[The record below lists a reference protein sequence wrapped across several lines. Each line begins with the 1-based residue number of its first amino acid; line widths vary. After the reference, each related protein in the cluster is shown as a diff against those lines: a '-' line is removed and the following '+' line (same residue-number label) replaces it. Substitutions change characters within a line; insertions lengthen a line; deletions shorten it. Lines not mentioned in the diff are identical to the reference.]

1 MGISRGN
8 ITTNIIKSGLIYSID
23 AANRAS
29 VSLKPNP
36 ILAYNTVDMSLS
48 SSINDSGMWEN
59 INGGSFAFD
68 GTGDVIL
75 TQSDLSGN
83 INSMTGAITAQ
94 CWVKTTQ
101 TTVYKYAICRD
112 QVGGT
117 ARDWNLIKD
126 NFYGNGGRMIFTI
139 FNEDSTSLAVRL
151 TGTNDP
157 AGNALITMNDGNW
170 HQVTGTY
177 NGTDT
182 VSLYTDGVLQGNNTS
197 AGHGAI
203 KDSTTRVTVGGYNN
217 GSLPTSLVGSWVG
230 NIANTRIYNRAL
242 PANEVLHNYNALKGR
257 FGL

>member
-1 MGISRGN
+1 MGIRRGS
-8 ITTNIIKSGLIYSID
+8 ISTPIIADGLVYSID

-36 ILAYNTVDMSLS
+36 TLAYNTIDISLS
-48 SSINDSGMWEN
+48 SSINDAGMWED

-68 GTGDVIL
+68 GSGDVIL
-75 TQSDLSGN
+75 CQSDLEGN
-83 INSMTGAITAQ
+83 INSMIGAITVQ

-101 TTVYKYAICRD
+101 TTVYRWAVVRD
-112 QVGGT
+112 QGGGSN
-117 ARDWNLIKD
+117 RDWGLIKD
-126 NFYGNGGRMIFTI
+126 NFYGSGNRMIFTV
-139 FNEDSTSLAVRL
+139 FNEDGTDLQIRL
-151 TGTNDP
+151 TGNNDP
-157 AGNALITMNDGNW
+157 AGNPIIAINDGNW

-182 VSLYTDGVLQGNNTS
+182 VSLYTDGVLQGSNTS
-197 AGHGAI
+197 AGQGAI
-203 KDSTTRVTVGGYNN
+203 KDSQTRVTVGGYNN

-242 PANEVLHNYNALKGR
+242 SANEVLHNYNALKSR

>member
-1 MGISRGN
+1 MSGRVGS
-8 ITTNIIKSGLIYSID
+8 ITTDIIADGLVYSID
-23 AANRAS
+23 GANRAS

-36 ILAYNTVDMSLS
+36 TLAYNTIDISLS
-48 SSINDSGMWEN
+48 SSINDSGMWED

-68 GTGDVIL
+68 GSGDVIL
-75 TQSDLSGN
+75 CQSDLSGN
-83 INSMTGAITAQ
+83 INSMIGAITAQ

-117 ARDWNLIKD
+117 NRDWNLIKD
-126 NFYGNGGRMIFTI
+126 NFYGSGGRMIFTI

-182 VSLYTDGVLQGNNTS
+182 VSLYTDGILQGSNTS

-242 PANEVLHNYNALKGR
+242 SSNEVLHNYNALKGR

>member
-1 MGISRGN
+1 
-8 ITTNIIKSGLIYSID
+8 
-23 AANRAS
+23 
-29 VSLKPNP
+29 
-36 ILAYNTVDMSLS
+36 
-48 SSINDSGMWEN
+48 MWED

-68 GTGDVIL
+68 GSGDVIL
-75 TQSDLSGN
+75 CQSDLSGN
-83 INSMTGAITAQ
+83 INSMIGAITVQ

-101 TTVYKYAICRD
+101 TTVYRWAVVRD
-112 QVGGT
+112 QGGGT

-126 NFYGNGGRMIFTI
+126 NFYGSGGRMIFSI

-182 VSLYTDGVLQGNNTS
+182 VSLYTDGILQGSNTS

-203 KDSTTRVTVGGYNN
+203 KDSTTRVTVGGHNN

-230 NIANTRIYNRAL
+230 NIANTRIYNRTL
-242 PANEVLHNYNALKGR
+242 SSTEILHNYNALKGR